1 MKKVFLFCALLA
13 GVAMMTGCQKE
24 QDGVTLKAVINQDT
38 KAYIGTIGSSL
49 YPFWNTDDKV
59 RINGTQYGFQEN
71 SVDQTYATIA
81 GVQGSAP
88 YYAIYPSRLVRTMN
102 ISNETAGVTIPVTQL
117 YETVDGHQRL
127 EMLMAAK
134 TEGTVLQFD
143 NLCAILKVHVK
154 NSVGNVSSLAVQRI
168 VVTVDG
174 AEVTGPANYN
184 FSTNTLQMDGTA
196 DDKDYVILS
205 GGSSPMANLSNAAN
219 DPGQD
224 FYLFMAPFS
233 NKHVTIR
240 VETQDKHYQVQ
251 IENATALAS
260 HMASIN
266 VSVEN
271 LYGNN
276 TDAFLKPGPEF
287 NAILRNLIDN
297 SGVTGNMAIVFNRQN
312 TSEPPAGAPRVDLGE
327 GLSTPVYA
335 FISTSGQGT
344 TLQIQTAATYLYFNA
359 DCRYM
364 FANLPHVSGVSFD
377 SYTITDNVTDMRY
390 MFANNTTLTV
400 NGFWALHTT
409 HVTTMAHMFE
419 KNTAQTQFDLSSF
432 DTRSLTGDGMEGMFN
447 GCKGASSINLS
458 HFTTSG
464 VTSMKD
470 LFKDCWVL
478 HTISLN
484 NFDMSNVSDAN
495 KEGMCTDLAKDCTT
509 GYPCTI
515 QCPSTVQT
523 DITAQDAT
531 SGDYYSGLV
540 DSPTGN
546 FYGAGAAGTSKVRFT
561 DVVSK

>member
-1 MKKVFLFCALLA
+1 
-13 GVAMMTGCQKE
+13 MMTGCQKE

-38 KAYIGTIGSSL
+38 KAYIGTIGTAL
-49 YPFWNTDDKV
+49 YPFWDTDDQV

-88 YYAIYPSRLVRTMN
+88 YYAIYPSRLVRTMDITN
-102 ISNETAGVTIPVTQL
+102 GTAGVTIPVTQL
-117 YETVDGHQRL
+117 YEHVSGHQRL

-143 NLCAILKVHVK
+143 NLCAILKVHVT
-154 NSVGNVSSLAVQRI
+154 NNYTTTFDVQRI

-174 AEVTGPANYN
+174 AKVTGPANYN
-184 FSTNTLQMDGTA
+184 FNTNTLQMEGTTE
-196 DDKDYVILS
+196 DKDYVILS
-205 GGSSPMANLSNAAN
+205 GGNSPMATLTTNA
-219 DPGQD
+219 GQD

-233 NKHVTIR
+233 NKHVTVR
-240 VETQDKHYQVQ
+240 METQDKHYQVQ

-260 HMASIN
+260 HMASIDLN
-266 VSVEN
+266 VNN
-271 LYGNN
+271 LYGNS

-287 NAILRNLIDN
+287 NAILSDLIEN
-297 SGVTGNMAIVFNRQN
+297 SGVTGSMSIIFNRQN
-312 TSEPPAGAPRVDLGE
+312 TSAPPAGAPRVDLGE

-335 FISTSGQGT
+335 FISTSGEGT
-344 TLQIQTAATYLYFNA
+344 TLQIQTGATYLYFNA
-359 DCRYM
+359 DCSQM
-364 FANLPHVSGVSFD
+364 FENLPHVAGVSFD

-419 KNTAQTQFDLSSF
+419 NNTAQTQFDLSSF

-447 GCKGASSINLS
+447 GCTGAASIDLS

-464 VTSMKD
+464 VNSMKD

-478 HTISLN
+478 HTIKLN
-484 NFDMSNVSDAN
+484 NFDMSNVSNAN
-495 KEGMCTDLAKDCTT
+495 KAGMCTNLAKDCTT

-515 QCPSTVQT
+515 ESPSTVHT
-523 DITAQDAT
+523 AITAQDA
-531 SGDYYSGLV
+531 SGNYYSGLV
-540 DSPTGN
+540 NSSTGN
-546 FYGAGAAGTSKVRFT
+546 FYGAGAEGTSKVRFT

>member
-1 MKKVFLFCALLA
+1 MRKVYLFCALLA
-13 GVAMMTGCQKE
+13 GVALMTGCQKE
-24 QDGVTLKAVINQDT
+24 QDGVTLKAVINQES
-38 KAYIGTIGSSL
+38 KAYIGSIEDVGL
-49 YPFWNTDDKV
+49 FPFWDTDDKV

-88 YYAIYPSRLVRTMN
+88 YYAIYPSLRVRTMDITN
-102 ISNETAGVTIPVTQL
+102 GSADVTIPVTQF
-117 YETVDGHQRL
+117 YETVSGHQRL

-143 NLCAILKVHVK
+143 NLCAILKVHVA
-154 NSVGNVSSLAVQRI
+154 NNIWNVPTFDVQRI

-174 AEVTGPANYN
+174 ANITGPANYN
-184 FSTNTLQMDGTA
+184 FNTNTLQMEGTTE
-196 DDKDYVILS
+196 DKDYVILS
-205 GGSSPMANLSNAAN
+205 GGNSPMATLTTNA
-219 DPGQD
+219 GQD

-233 NKHVTIR
+233 NKHVTVR
-240 VETQDKHYQVQ
+240 METQDKHYQVQ

-266 VSVEN
+266 LNVNN

-276 TDAFLKPGPEF
+276 TDAFLKPGPEV
-287 NAILRNLIDN
+287 NEILSDLIEN
-297 SGVTGNMAIVFNRQN
+297 SGVTGSMSIVFNRVN
-312 TSEPPAGAPRVDLGE
+312 TSAPPAGAPRVDLGE

-335 FISTSGQGT
+335 FISTSGEGT
-344 TLQIQTAATYLYFNA
+344 TLQIQTGATYLYFNA
-359 DCRYM
+359 DCSHM
-364 FANLPHVSGVSFD
+364 FEDLPHVAGVSFD

-390 MFANNTTLTV
+390 MFANNTTLKV

-419 KNTAQTQFDLSSF
+419 NNTAQTQFDLSTF

-447 GCKGASSINLS
+447 GCTGASSINLS

-470 LFKDCWVL
+470 LFKNCLSV
-478 HTISLN
+478 HFIYLN

-495 KEGMCTDLAKDCTT
+495 KAGMCTNLANGCTVT
-509 GYPCTI
+509 NPCI
-515 QCPSTVQT
+515 IESPSTVHT
-523 DITAQDAT
+523 AITAQDA
-531 SGDYYSGLV
+531 SGNYYSGLV
-540 DSPTGN
+540 NSPTGN
-546 FYGAGAAGTSKVRFT
+546 FDGAGAAGTSKVRFT
-561 DVVSK
+561 DVLSK